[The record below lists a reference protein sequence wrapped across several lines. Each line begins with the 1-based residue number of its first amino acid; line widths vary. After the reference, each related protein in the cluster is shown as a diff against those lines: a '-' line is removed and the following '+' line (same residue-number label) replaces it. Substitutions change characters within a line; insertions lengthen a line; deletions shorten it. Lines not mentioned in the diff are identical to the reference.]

1 MLSYLVIIVIV
12 IIAAAAVAGTVI
24 AFKKHRAN
32 STSITKYARWLDART
47 EAGFAEIVAFCKA
60 TTPTK
65 LNDASTVEVT
75 STTGKSGGKF
85 AMFVT
90 STKNAREDV
99 NVYVGINESGDTVYF
114 ILAKTGDLAHIL
126 TSDFK
131 FVHPDG
137 SIQTTVPSTEAW
149 RIKRSS
155 AGAAVNRSVLS
166 ALKKIVPANATPSSA
181 LALVGTDLSQ
191 IAVAKKISDATRLN
205 ARLSRK
211 VLDKTITIPVD
222 LVATSA
228 SNVFFVS
235 TATSTPKDLGFVV
248 IEGTYAFI
256 VDTTGGLVV
265 LATED
270 GSTKNVKWPSKVRI
284 PDFFTWSIVPW

>member
-1 MLSYLVIIVIV
+1 MLGYLAIIVIV
-12 IIAAAAVAGTVI
+12 IIAVVGIAI
-24 AFKKHRAN
+24 AFKKYRAN
-32 STSITKYARWLDART
+32 STPVTKYVRWLDART
-47 EAGFAEIVAFCKA
+47 EAGFAEIVALCKA
-60 TTPTK
+60 ATPSK

-85 AMFVT
+85 AMFIT
-90 STKNAREDV
+90 STRNAREDV
-99 NVYVGINESGDTVYF
+99 NVYVGINESGDTIYF
-114 ILAKTGDLAHIL
+114 ILAKSGDLAHIL

-131 FVHPDG
+131 FVHADG

-149 RIKRSS
+149 RIRRSS
-155 AGAAVNRSVLS
+155 SSATVNSSVLS
-166 ALKKIVPANATPSSA
+166 ALKKIVPAGTQPSST

-191 IAVAKKISDATRLN
+191 IAVSKKISDATRLN

-211 VLDKTITIPVD
+211 VLDKTISIPVD

-248 IEGTYAFI
+248 IEGSSAYVI
-256 VDTTGGLVV
+256 DVTGGLVV

-270 GSTKNVKWPSKVRI
+270 GSTKNVKWPSKVKV
-284 PDFFTWSIVPW
+284 PDFFRWSIEPW